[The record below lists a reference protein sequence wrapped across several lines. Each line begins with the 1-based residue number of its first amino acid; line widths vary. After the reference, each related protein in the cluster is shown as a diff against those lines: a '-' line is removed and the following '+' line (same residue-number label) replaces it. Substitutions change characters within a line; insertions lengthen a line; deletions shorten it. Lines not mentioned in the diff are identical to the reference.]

1 MQDIQLMS
9 AANAGAN
16 ATSVPSTLGDLKDF
30 SIHIDFSSGTLNGT
44 LTLECS
50 NDGSDWVTVSGSTQ
64 SVASGASHMWNIS
77 NACYRYVRVAW
88 AWTSGTGTLTARM
101 VIKENVV
108 KGA

>member
-16 ATSVPSTLGDLKDF
+16 ATSVQATLGDLSNF
-30 SIHIDFSSGTLNGT
+30 SIHVDFSSGTLNGT

-50 NDGSDWVTVSGSTQ
+50 NDNTDWVTVTGSTQ
-64 SVASGASHMWNIS
+64 SVASGASHMWNIA
-77 NACYRYVRVAW
+77 NANYRYVRVVW
-88 AWTSGTGTLTARM
+88 AWTSGTGTATVRM
-101 VIKENVV
+101 IIKENVV